1 MTLSALKE
9 DVAQKRSDCMY
20 ALCTPTCI
28 LMASL
33 PGFRD
38 IATLWRPEYAS
49 YMVEGTPGKPY
60 GHLMAHFNLVECNMK
75 QRYCQSS
82 LAVVRQNY
90 EKGTKNSG
98 RWDFCEII
106 IRYAVGENPSLELSK
121 WSEIS

>member
-9 DVAQKRSDCMY
+9 DVTQKRSDCMY
-20 ALCTPTCI
+20 VLCTPTCI

-38 IATLWRPEYAS
+38 IVTLWRPEYAS

-75 QRYCQSS
+75 QRYSQSS
-82 LAVVRQNY
+82 LAAVRQNY
-90 EKGTKNSG
+90 KQDTKNPG
-98 RWDFCEII
+98 RWGILTVKLSLG
-106 IRYAVGENPSLELSK
+106 IRWQKNLV
-121 WSEIS
+121 